1 MPQDKKS
8 VASVQNEMAKGAN
21 KAYNR
26 DQVVGLMKGIDRI
39 TYLERK
45 NQDIPQPRPNKEF
58 INGKGANDVMAF
70 TGQLK
75 RDARIENTGDRAAR
89 QTNASRVAAQN
100 ASGRTP
106 SRKPTAVAKPVS
118 AAAGAKMVGA
128 MSGKSNG
135 TFKGGGARSKMSA
148 AMKIK

>member
-21 KAYNR
+21 KAYDR

-58 INGKGANDVMAF
+58 VNQRDGNQPEAF
-70 TGQLK
+70 TG
-75 RDARIENTGDRAAR
+75 RTMREARIDNTGERAAR

-100 ASGRTP
+100 ASGRPP

-135 TFKGGGARSKMSA
+135 TFKGGGARSTMSA